1 MQNFGYTIKT
11 SYYCIQSI
19 INKTIKLL
27 RLMLYEITKV
37 TRIDSM
43 HENKEHYATI
53 DCSREDLIVKIIPML
68 NKLVHI
74 TNLNTKLIK
83 SNKVILFH
91 IKAIKGLNV
100 VDIVTKLVGDITDVI
115 DDYNRKAVLANSRT
129 KQLNKINKQDEYK
142 GIIKLFN
149 MKDFDNPFISFT
161 DVGHDLM
168 SDTLVAIGSLEI
180 IK

>member
-1 MQNFGYTIKT
+1 
-11 SYYCIQSI
+11 
-19 INKTIKLL
+19 
-27 RLMLYEITKV
+27 MLYEITKV

-74 TNLNTKLIK
+74 TNMNTRLIK
-83 SNKVILFH
+83 SNKIITFY
-91 IKAIKGLNV
+91 IKPVKGLDMLNAV
-100 VDIVTKLVGDITDVI
+100 TVLATDINDTI
-115 DDYNRKAVLANSRT
+115 DEYNRHIVLANSRT
-129 KQLNKINKQDEYK
+129 RRLNKLRNEDEYK
-142 GIIKLFN
+142 GTIKVFTI
-149 MKDFDNPFISFT
+149 KDFDNPFISFT

-180 IK
+180 IR